1 MATHIVPSD
10 QVHLIIFQ
18 ALEPKC
24 ALDNFLFMDSYL
36 ISDLSFFPI
45 CLAWHLSQDL
55 PGGVLFLRPELNIL
69 ATWE

>member
-45 CLAWHLSQDL
+45 LFGLALGTR
-55 PGGVLFLRPELNIL
+55 PGVLYLRPELSIL
-69 ATWE
+69 ARWE